1 MDGTDTDMKNHPRD
15 NIQEFLNAV
24 ENHKF
29 YEGTEDIDGKDLSV
43 KFAQL
48 SQAKTQIKEAFS
60 LQTVS
65 KEMFLKY
72 LCQDFNSWPTQQN
85 QSEDPQMQEV
95 SQKLKSSKAAIEQEK
110 ATATEL
116 ASCAEDGYEM
126 LKSKISSLKEI
137 LVKREQKR
145 KELQELRNKMNGGE
159 GVPKN
164 LKEAIQQQKEEK
176 ARLEAEIAMREEA
189 KVEAKVDHDR
199 LQQDVTT
206 LRGKIE
212 RQEEDIHKSHS
223 EAVKKQTLL
232 AEKIKQET
240 ELHEYI
246 RKLSGIREIPTEDAD
261 SVCLGFVQG
270 EEEDPS
276 LILTMHLAADPT
288 DRVYLKGAEVNVQS
302 LPTEELIR
310 VAVQKNDP
318 VSLVRSLRELW
329 ISYHPIVSEVKKLSE
344 RHAVDWIQEEG
355 VVRVLMGKRG
365 TVICTLSV
373 PKTYPQEGSVS
384 LVSVHGGYGEE
395 NTMDVDETV
404 ENKTLQQWIDYL
416 EARYGH
422 C

>member
-1 MDGTDTDMKNHPRD
+1 MDGTDTENHPRD

-24 ENHKF
+24 ENRKF
-29 YEGTEDIDGKDLSV
+29 FEGTKDIDGKDLSA
-43 KFAQL
+43 KLAQL

-72 LCQDFNSWPTQQN
+72 LCQDFNSWPTQQI

-95 SQKLKSSKAAIEQEK
+95 TQKLKSCKGAIEQEK

-116 ASCAEDGYEM
+116 AACAEDGYEM
-126 LKSKISSLKEI
+126 LKSKISSLKDI
-137 LVKREQKR
+137 LLKREQKR
-145 KELQELRNKMNGGE
+145 KELQDLRNKMTGG
-159 GVPKN
+159 GKVSKN
-164 LKEAIQQQKEEK
+164 LKEVIQKQKDEK
-176 ARLEAEIAMREEA
+176 VQVDAEIAMRQASLSEA
-189 KVEAKVDHDR
+189 KASHDR
-199 LQQDVTT
+199 LQQDVAA
-206 LRGKIE
+206 LQEKLK
-212 RQEEDIHKSHS
+212 RQEEEIHKSHS

-232 AEKIKQET
+232 TEKIKQET
-240 ELHEYI
+240 ELCEYI
-246 RKLSGIREIPTEDAD
+246 RKLSGIREIQTEDTD
-261 SVCLGFVQG
+261 SMCLGFVHE

-276 LILTMHLAADPT
+276 LILTMNLAADPT

-302 LPTEELIR
+302 LPTEDLIR

-318 VSLVRSLRELW
+318 VWLVHSLRELW

-373 PKTYPQEGSVS
+373 PKTYPQEGNVS

-404 ENKTLQQWIDYL
+404 ENKTLQQWVDYL
-416 EARYGH
+416 EAKYGN